1 MPEERSLRALQLIGD
16 TDASAAHLA
25 AIALHRE
32 LVGCG
37 LEVRTLAL
45 APGRRG
51 GLEMDVPA
59 VAPNRRSIAAR
70 GQVLKESKWADVVVV
85 HAPRALTIA
94 TLAPRRPAGPPV
106 VVAFWDAPTG
116 APLSKW
122 SVERRVV
129 CDAAQVVVAR
139 EDLAAAVTVRHARS
153 SGIEVVPADV
163 RDQGRPRVDGA
174 AWATILSAVAR

>member
-16 TDASAAHLA
+16 TDASTPHLA
-25 AIALHRE
+25 AVALHRE
-32 LVGCG
+32 LAARG

-70 GQVLKESKWADVVVV
+70 GQVPKESKWADVVVV

-94 TLAPRRPAGPPV
+94 TVAPRRHEGPPA
-106 VVAFWDAPTG
+106 VVAFWDPPMG
-116 APLSKW
+116 APLSRW

-129 CDAAQVVVAR
+129 CDAAQVVVADA
-139 EDLAAAVTVRHARS
+139 ESAAVVAGRHGRRS
-153 SGIEVVPADV
+153 GVEVVPADV
-163 RDQGRPRVDGA
+163 YDRERPQVDGA
-174 AWATILSAVAR
+174 AWAAILSEVAR

>member
-16 TDASAAHLA
+16 TDASTPHLA
-25 AIALHRE
+25 AVALHRE
-32 LVGCG
+32 LVECG
-37 LEVRTLAL
+37 LGVRTLAL

-70 GQVLKESKWADVVVV
+70 GQVLQEAKWADVVVV

-94 TLAPRRPAGPPV
+94 TLAPRRAAGPPA
-106 VVAFWDAPTG
+106 VVAFWDPPTG
-116 APLSKW
+116 APLSRW

-129 CDAAQVVVAR
+129 CDAAQVVVASA
-139 EDLAAAVTVRHARS
+139 DIATAVAGRYGRRS
-153 SGIEVVPADV
+153 VIEIVPADV
-163 RDQGRPRVDGA
+163 SDQGRPQVDGA
-174 AWATILSAVAR
+174 AWATILRAVAR